1 MYVVINHIVM
11 KLMCGEP
18 EVTFVMMSFLLELSW
33 VGLLCRE
40 NSIKISIYKCIKI
53 LKLTFQNVQEEIKD
67 IN

>member
-1 MYVVINHIVM
+1 MYVVINHIVI

-18 EVTFVMMSFLLELSW
+18 EATFVMMSFLFELSW
-33 VGLLCRE
+33 VGLLYRK

-53 LKLTFQNVQEEIKD
+53 LKLTFQNVQGEIKD